1 MRSYI
6 RSTVRPAA
14 SPISP
19 ISIDCNHDND
29 GGGDDDD
36 DDDRDDKWRN
46 DYHAYHDY
54 IMTIMA
60 MLLIGCGWLQRLDD
74 NPPWRRFMN
83 GKPVGID
90 TQYVMK
96 SAEEFERYAV
106 CVRERLLD

>member
-1 MRSYI
+1 M
-6 RSTVRPAA
+6 
-14 SPISP
+14 
-19 ISIDCNHDND
+19 
-29 GGGDDDD
+29 
-36 DDDRDDKWRN
+36 
-46 DYHAYHDY
+46 
-54 IMTIMA
+54 
-60 MLLIGCGWLQRLDD
+60 DD